1 MIDPDRHLAAAQTA
15 TGTPEPGEAAVAAA
29 KAGMLDQA
37 VQPIAANPEL
47 REQLVNVQ
55 RSFEQV
61 VDEIS
66 IDHVT
71 RAEFA
76 VDARARAAETVESF
90 RAYLDEHKD
99 EITALQVLYS
109 RPYAKRLTYRDVK
122 ELAEAIG
129 RPPHRWT
136 PERLWEAY
144 ETLDASK
151 VRGSAGTVLTN
162 IVSLVRYT
170 LGDTEELAPFPD
182 RVAERFDAWLLQQQN
197 AGRTF
202 TDEQLDWLGLIRDH
216 LAASLSIEPR
226 ELLDPPFSQR
236 GGLGRARELFGQDLD
251 ALLAELTE
259 AIAS

>member
-1 MIDPDRHLAAAQTA
+1 VKPLAANA
-15 TGTPEPGEAAVAAA
+15 
-29 KAGMLDQA
+29 
-37 VQPIAANPEL
+37 EL
-47 REQLVNVQ
+47 RDALVGVQ
-55 RSFEQV
+55 RSFDQV
-61 VDEIS
+61 IDEIS
-66 IDHVT
+66 VDHVT

-76 VDARARAAETVESF
+76 VDARARAAEYVESF
-90 RAYLDEHKD
+90 KAFLDEHRD
-99 EITALQVLYS
+99 EITALQVLYG

-151 VRGSAGTVLTN
+151 VRGSAGTLLTN
-162 IVSLVRYT
+162 IVSLVRFA
-170 LGDTEELAPFPD
+170 LGEEDELAPYPEQ
-182 RVAERFDAWLLQQQN
+182 VAERFDAWLLQQQN
-197 AGRTF
+197 VGRAF
-202 TDEQLDWLGLIRDH
+202 TDEQLDWLRLVRDH

-251 ALLAELTE
+251 ALLTELTE
-259 AIAS
+259 AVAA